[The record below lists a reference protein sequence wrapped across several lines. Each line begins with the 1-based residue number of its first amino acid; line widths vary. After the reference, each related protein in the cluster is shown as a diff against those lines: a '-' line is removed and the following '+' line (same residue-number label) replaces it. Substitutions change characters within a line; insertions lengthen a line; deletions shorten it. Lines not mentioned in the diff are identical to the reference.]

1 MIPRRLPQREYNGN
15 TMPDRDR
22 LSSLILD
29 HWSRYHPSMLA
40 QLKHENR
47 LQEELEK
54 TANQFADLLY
64 ELVSVQKMEYHQAW
78 ELAVNEFLLPE
89 ESSSTNPSS
98 PPAIS
103 ESQMTT
109 GSDWAARMKKR
120 ARTSKPSGS

>member
-1 MIPRRLPQREYNGN
+1 MAEH
-15 TMPDRDR
+15 DR
-22 LSSLILD
+22 LSSLLLE

-40 QLKHENR
+40 QLKQQNR

-54 TANQFADLLY
+54 TAERFADLIY

-78 ELAVNEFLLPE
+78 EMAINQFLLPE
-89 ESSSTNPSS
+89 ESSSKNPSS

-109 GSDWAARMKKR
+109 GSGWAAHMKKR
-120 ARTSKPSGS
+120 KRTSKPSGS